1 MQRNGYSILLCR
13 QGDADYLPD
22 SLLQTPLKTDEIFK
36 VILESEE
43 KGFIKSLYTKIYLE
57 LYAFKMIRL
66 RYGRRT
72 HRVEQTKSSDSATMS
87 IASSATDSIVLVF
100 DDVHQENEIVYSIA
114 INHHE
119 KYVVR

>member
-1 MQRNGYSILLCR
+1 MQRFGYSILLCR
-13 QGDADYLPD
+13 QGDANYLPD
-22 SLLQTPLKTDEIFK
+22 SLLQTPLKTEEIFK

-43 KGFIKSLYTKIYLE
+43 KGFIKSLYAKVYLE

-72 HRVEQTKSSDSATMS
+72 HRVEQTKSSDSTTIS
-87 IASSATDSIVLVF
+87 TASSVSDTIILVF

-114 INHHE
+114 VNHHE
-119 KYVVR
+119 NMW